1 MKPQEAVRK
10 ETGHIAIG
18 TLVMTAVMLAV
29 FAIVGHFRLNVL
41 LGALYGCVLAVA
53 NFFFLGITVQRI
65 AESAKAQEDEKQDPD
80 AVKLAKLKM
89 RQSYML
95 RMLLGAGLLIVA
107 LAVLKLNWIACVCPL
122 IFPRITISAM
132 DVFKR
137 VRSVKGSGEIK

>member
-1 MKPQEAVRK
+1 MKPQEAVVK

-18 TLVMTAVMLAV
+18 TLILTAVMLIV
-29 FAIVGHFRLNVL
+29 FAVIGRFSLNVL
-41 LGALYGCVLAVA
+41 FGGLYGCALAVA
-53 NFFFLGITVQRI
+53 NFFFLGMTVKRV
-65 AESAKAQEDEKQDPD
+65 AESAPKLQGEEADPD

>member
-1 MKPQEAVRK
+1 MKPQEAVVK

-18 TLVMTAVMLAV
+18 TLILTAVMLIV
-29 FAIVGHFRLNVL
+29 FAVIGRFSLNVL
-41 LGALYGCVLAVA
+41 FGGLYGCALAVA
-53 NFFFLGITVQRI
+53 NFFFLGMTVQRV
-65 AESAKAQEDEKQDPD
+65 AESAPKLQGEEAYPD

-122 IFPRITISAM
+122 IFPRITISVMNAIH
-132 DVFKR
+132 R

>member
-1 MKPQEAVRK
+1 MKPQEAVVK

-18 TLVMTAVMLAV
+18 TLILTAVMLLV
-29 FAIVGHFRLNVL
+29 FAVIGRFSLNVL
-41 LGALYGCVLAVA
+41 FGGLYGCALAVA
-53 NFFFLGITVQRI
+53 NFFFLGMTVQRV
-65 AESAKAQEDEKQDPD
+65 AESAQKLHGEEADPD

>member
-1 MKPQEAVRK
+1 MKPQEAVLK
-10 ETGHIAIG
+10 ETGHIALG
-18 TLVMTAVMLAV
+18 TLILTAVMIAV
-29 FAIVGHFRLNVL
+29 FAVIGRFDLAVL
-41 LGALYGCVLAVA
+41 LGGLYGCGLAVA
-53 NFFFLGITVQRI
+53 NFFFLGLTVQRV
-65 AESAKAQEDEKQDPD
+65 AESAQKLQGEEVDPD

-95 RMLLGAGLLIVA
+95 RMLLGAGLLILG

-122 IFPRITISAM
+122 VFPRITISAM

>member
-1 MKPQEAVRK
+1 MKPQEAVVK

-18 TLVMTAVMLAV
+18 TLILTAVMLAV
-29 FAIVGHFRLNVL
+29 FAIIGRFSLSVL
-41 LGALYGCVLAVA
+41 LGGLYGSVLAVA
-53 NFFFLGITVQRI
+53 NFFFLGLTVQRV
-65 AESAKAQEDEKQDPD
+65 AESAPKLQGEEVDPD

-95 RMLLGAGLLIVA
+95 RMLLGVGLLILA

-122 IFPRITISAM
+122 IFPRITISVMNAIN
-132 DVFKR
+132 R

>member
-1 MKPQEAVRK
+1 MKPQEAVVK

-18 TLVMTAVMLAV
+18 TLIMTAVMLIV
-29 FAIVGHFRLNVL
+29 FAVIGRFSLNVL
-41 LGALYGCVLAVA
+41 FGGLYGFALAVA
-53 NFFFLGITVQRI
+53 NFFFLGLTVQRV
-65 AESAKAQEDEKQDPD
+65 AEGAQKLQGEEVDPD

>member
-1 MKPQEAVRK
+1 MKPQEAVVK

-18 TLVMTAVMLAV
+18 TLILTAVMLAV
-29 FAIVGHFRLNVL
+29 FAIIGRFNLNVL
-41 LGALYGCVLAVA
+41 FGGLYGCALAVA
-53 NFFFLGITVQRI
+53 NFFFLGLTVQQI
-65 AESAKAQEDEKQDPD
+65 AESAQTGSEEVDPD

-122 IFPRITISAM
+122 IFPKITISVMNAIH
-132 DVFKR
+132 R

>member
-1 MKPQEAVRK
+1 MKPQEAVVK

-18 TLVMTAVMLAV
+18 TLILTAVMLIV
-29 FAIVGHFRLNVL
+29 FAVIGRFNLNVL
-41 LGALYGCVLAVA
+41 FGGLYGSALAVA
-53 NFFFLGITVQRI
+53 NFFFLGLTVQRI
-65 AESAKAQEDEKQDPD
+65 AESAQTKSEEVDPD

-89 RQSYML
+89 RQSYLL

-107 LAVLKLNWIACVCPL
+107 LAALKLNWIACVCPL

>member
-1 MKPQEAVRK
+1 MKPQEAVVK

-18 TLVMTAVMLAV
+18 TLILTAVMLAV
-29 FAIVGHFRLNVL
+29 FAIIGRFNLNVL
-41 LGALYGCVLAVA
+41 FGGLYGCALAVA
-53 NFFFLGITVQRI
+53 NFFFLGLTVQRI
-65 AESAKAQEDEKQDPD
+65 AESAQTGSEEVDPD
-80 AVKLAKLKM
+80 ALKLAKLKM

-122 IFPRITISAM
+122 IFPRITISVMNAIH
-132 DVFKR
+132 R

>member
-1 MKPQEAVRK
+1 MKPQEAVVK

-18 TLVMTAVMLAV
+18 TLILTAVMLIV
-29 FAIVGHFRLNVL
+29 FAVIGRFNLNVL
-41 LGALYGCVLAVA
+41 LGGLYGSVLAVA
-53 NFFFLGITVQRI
+53 NFFFLGLTVQRI
-65 AESAKAQEDEKQDPD
+65 AESAQTGSEEVDPD